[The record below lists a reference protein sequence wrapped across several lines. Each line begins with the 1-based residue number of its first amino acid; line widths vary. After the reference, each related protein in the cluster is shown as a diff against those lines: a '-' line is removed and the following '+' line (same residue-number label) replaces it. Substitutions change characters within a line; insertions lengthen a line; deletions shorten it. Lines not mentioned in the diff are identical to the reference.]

1 MPFHCEM
8 NKSLYSMT
16 DEGTSEVGGAQ
27 KKGVGRERHVIQ
39 QAKLSYWRSSDHPG
53 SF

>member
-16 DEGTSEVGGAQ
+16 DEGTSQVGAGR
-27 KKGVGRERHVIQ
+27 KREGEGERERE
-39 QAKLSYWRSSDHPG
+39 RERDT
-53 SF
+53 